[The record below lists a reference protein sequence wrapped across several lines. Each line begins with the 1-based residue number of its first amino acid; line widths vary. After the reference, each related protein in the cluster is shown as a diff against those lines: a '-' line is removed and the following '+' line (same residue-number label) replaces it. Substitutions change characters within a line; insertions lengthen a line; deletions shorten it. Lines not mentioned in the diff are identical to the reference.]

1 MKLLNAIIE
10 WTPGGEVNVR
20 SHPDPI
26 SRSDGVVIS
35 EGAGYADWHKLTAE
49 QRELAMF
56 ICFNTI
62 VRKGEIDPKVVHK
75 AFMEINEYSK
85 HIAAGNRNSRN

>member
-10 WTPGGEVNVR
+10 WKPGGDVIIR
-20 SHPDPI
+20 SHPDPV
-26 SRSDGVVIS
+26 SRSGDVYIS
-35 EGAGYADWHKLTAE
+35 EGACYREWHTLTDL

-62 VRKGEIDPKVVHK
+62 VRKGEIDPKVVDK
-75 AFMEINEYSK
+75 AFMEINEYQK
-85 HIAAGNRNSRN
+85 HIYAGNRNSRN